1 MNPRTSTRGGTLFV
15 LLAVAA
21 ALSLSASRAYASGAG
36 NDHTV
41 LILDATVS
49 GGASSLEATQ
59 ATAQGFTVE
68 VVSDAVWGAKTQ
80 AEFATYRAL
89 ILGDPDCTVGTA
101 PIAAAEANR
110 TTWSPVVNGNVI
122 VIGTDEFFH
131 SSIPGATK
139 LSDQGIA
146 FAANIVGKTG
156 LFLSLSCYY
165 TSTDPSIP
173 IPVLD
178 QFGTPAFRVLR
189 APGCFNDSHIVAV
202 HPVLAGLTDA
212 DLSNWSCS
220 VHEVITAFPT
230 TPAPF
235 LPLAIANNVTG
246 EGELTF
252 GDGSHGV
259 PYILARGNALQ
270 ALGLNI
276 LKTGPATAAVGDD
289 ITYTITYGN
298 TGSADALNTVITD
311 PVPAG
316 TTFVSADNGGTNVA
330 GVVTWNIGTLAHG
343 TSGLLLHFTVHVV
356 APGVITNHAYQIV
369 ADGTAAVVGPDVV
382 TNGGGPGPT
391 PTAVPPAAVVPTLSY
406 SMLALLALAL
416 AAAALVLMRR

>member
-1 MNPRTSTRGGTLFV
+1 MNPRRSTRVSTLFPF
-15 LLAVAA
+15 LAVAA
-21 ALSLSASRAYASGAG
+21 ALCLSASRVYAAGAP

-41 LILDATVS
+41 LILDSTVS
-49 GGASSLEATQ
+49 GGTSSLEATQ

-80 AEFATYRAL
+80 AEFGTYRAL

-131 SSIPGATK
+131 SGIPGATN
-139 LSDQGIA
+139 LSNNGIA

-165 TSTDPSIP
+165 TSQDPSIP
-173 IPVLD
+173 IPILD
-178 QFGTPAFRVLR
+178 QFGAPAFRTLR

-220 VHEVITAFPT
+220 VHEVITAFPST
-230 TPAPF
+230 F

-246 EGELTF
+246 EGELAF
-252 GDGSHGV
+252 ADGSHGV

-270 ALGLNI
+270 AVGLNI
-276 LKTGPATAAVGDD
+276 LKTGPATAPVPSD
-289 ITYTITYGN
+289 ITYEITYGN
-298 TGSADALNTVITD
+298 TGAADALNTVITD
-311 PVPAG
+311 HVPAG
-316 TTFVSADNGGTNVA
+316 TTFVSADNGGTFAA
-330 GVVTWNIGTLAHG
+330 GDVTWNIGTLAHG
-343 TSGLLLHFTVHVV
+343 TSGLTVHFTVHIT
-356 APGVITNHAYQIV
+356 AAGAITNTGYSI
-369 ADGTAAVVGPDVV
+369 AATDVTPVVGPDVV

-391 PTAVPPAAVVPTLSY
+391 PTAVPPRPSSRHSPTRCSACWPWLS
-406 SMLALLALAL
+406 SRPLW
-416 AAAALVLMRR
+416 

>member
-1 MNPRTSTRGGTLFV
+1 MNQRRLTRGGTLFL
-15 LLAVAA
+15 LLAIAA
-21 ALSLSASRAYASGAG
+21 ALSLSASRVYAAGAP

-41 LILDATVS
+41 LILGSTVS
-49 GGASSLEATQ
+49 GGAASLEATQ

-68 VVSDAVWGAKTQ
+68 VATDAVWAAKTQ
-80 AEFATYRAL
+80 AEFGTYRAL

-110 TTWSPVVNGNVI
+110 STWSPAVNGNVI

-131 SSIPGATK
+131 SGIPGATK
-139 LSDQGIA
+139 LSDNGIA
-146 FAANIVGKTG
+146 FAANILGKTG

-173 IPVLD
+173 LPIMD
-178 QFGTPAFRVLR
+178 QFGSPAFRVLR

-220 VHEVITAFPT
+220 VHEVITAFPS
-230 TPAPF
+230 AF
-235 LPLAIANNVTG
+235 LPLAIARNVTG

-252 GDGSHGV
+252 ADGSHGV

-270 ALGLNI
+270 AVGLNI

-298 TGSADALNTVITD
+298 TGSSDALNTVITD

-343 TSGLLLHFTVHVV
+343 TSGLTVHFTVHVV
-356 APGVITNHAYQIV
+356 APGPITNHGYQIA
-369 ADGTAAVVGPDVV
+369 ADTVTPVVGPDVV
-382 TNGGGPGPT
+382 TNPGGPGPT
-391 PTAVPPAAVVPTLSY
+391 PTPIPPAAAVPTLSP
-406 SMLALLALAL
+406 SMLGLLALAL